1 MEQRRDVQ
9 STMFI
14 FICQCVSAPEIVFED
29 HLDEKITDGVLPSKT
44 HTKNSG
50 RYKRVFFLQRTR
62 LAIAR
67 AVNKAKSLETR
78 RYSVLIS

>member
-50 RYKRVFFLQRTR
+50 RYFFSSEDTVSDCQSGEQSQ
-62 LAIAR
+62 IP
-67 AVNKAKSLETR
+67 
-78 RYSVLIS
+78 